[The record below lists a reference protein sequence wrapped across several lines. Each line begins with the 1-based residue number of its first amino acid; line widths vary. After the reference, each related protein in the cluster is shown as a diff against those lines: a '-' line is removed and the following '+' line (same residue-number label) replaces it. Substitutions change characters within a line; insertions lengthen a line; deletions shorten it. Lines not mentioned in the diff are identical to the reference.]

1 MIIIVLHFALSALVI
16 VVAGF
21 FLTKFTN
28 DIAIA
33 TGWGKMFL
41 GSLLLAGATSLPEF
55 TVNLKAIQ
63 LNLPDLAAGD
73 LLGASLF
80 NLLALAVLD
89 FSFPSLFR
97 KTVFSPAFLHHSFSA
112 VLTMVLT
119 AIVGIAIISRIEISF
134 LGVSIFSWTLAT
146 TYFFGLRIIY
156 MMDEK
161 VENTTESEVS
171 TKIKNRPLYLSF
183 LGYAI
188 AASFILFAAPYLTES
203 ADKLAIMSG
212 LGHTFVGTT
221 LVAFATT
228 LPELVSTIVAFRI
241 GAPDLALGNIFGSN
255 AFNMLLFLPLDFMYS
270 KELFSSMSTIHV
282 LTAFGVIIATGLAV
296 MGQLYRRKKRL
307 LFIEPSSEVVVATI
321 VLVLFLLYHAK
332 PN

>member
-1 MIIIVLHFALSALVI
+1 MIIIVLHFALSALAI

-63 LNLPDLAAGD
+63 LDLPDLVAGD

-80 NLLALAVLD
+80 NLLTLAVLD

-97 KTVFSPAFLHHSFSA
+97 RTVFSPAFLHHSFSA

-119 AIVGIAIISRIEISF
+119 SIVGIAIISRVEISF
-134 LGVSIFSWTLAT
+134 LGVSIFSWALAI
-146 TYFFGLRIIY
+146 TYFFGLRLIY
-156 MMDEK
+156 IDEK
-161 VENTTESEVS
+161 VENTEIEASN
-171 TKIKNRPLYLSF
+171 KIKNRSLYLSF

-188 AASFILFAAPYLTES
+188 AALFILFAAPYLTES
-203 ADKLAIMSG
+203 ADKLATMSG

-270 KELFSSMSTIHV
+270 KELFSSISTIHV
-282 LTAFGVIIATGLAV
+282 LTAFGVLIATGLAV

-307 LFIEPSSEVVVATI
+307 LFIDPSSEAVVATI